1 MFILSDLSYTV
12 YDLVLL
18 FGFLIAAQKFRLL
31 QTSVMFYV
39 EQLYTYSYFK

>member
-18 FGFLIAAQKFRLL
+18 FGFLIAAQRFCLL
-31 QTSVMFYV
+31 QPSVMFYV